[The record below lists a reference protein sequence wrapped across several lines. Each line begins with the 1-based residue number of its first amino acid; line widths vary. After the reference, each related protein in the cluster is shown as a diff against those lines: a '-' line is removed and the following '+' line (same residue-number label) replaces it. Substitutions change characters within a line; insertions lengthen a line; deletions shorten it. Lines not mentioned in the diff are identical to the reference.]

1 MGILAWL
8 TGDRAWSHM
17 TSCSFGNLFGASSP
31 TQAWQEPRWAKSI
44 RVPFYIILPYFS
56 DFTRCPQRSTRFV
69 ICWLFLPSFLPN
81 RLDMLGTCNSSL
93 NFEQVLL
100 PSQKMGDMNWLAESR
115 DVCVCV
121 SMHLA
126 HGLPLIFASMASIL
140 WLIFPLYVG
149 FHGLTTLR
157 AFRGRESWEVDGIKP
172 PIVGCQQQDLASS
185 QAPDPPDPLDTRSP
199 TIVFCRIGAGNLHV
213 ATCHQTMLREPVHL
227 TWTILEKLKCP
238 WNLLSSR
245 LTTRKRLLRH

>member
-1 MGILAWL
+1 MQLNTKKQLKEKSRSNIIPCMTKSAWISTGILARS
-8 TGDRAWSHM
+8 DRRQSMKPHDLVQLW
-17 TSCSFGNLFGASSP
+17 
-31 TQAWQEPRWAKSI
+31 K
-44 RVPFYIILPYFS
+44 PFWCFLAYPSMARAILPYFS

-69 ICWLFLPSFLPN
+69 ICWLFLPSFLPS

-115 DVCVCV
+115 DMCVCVCV

-126 HGLPLIFASMASIL
+126 HGLPLIFTSMASMFCDWFSRRTL
-140 WLIFPLYVG
+140 G
-149 FHGLTTLR
+149 SMGLPR
-157 AFRGRESWEVDGIKP
+157 WEHWEVVSREG
-172 PIVGCQQQDLASS
+172 SME
-185 QAPDPPDPLDTRSP
+185 
-199 TIVFCRIGAGNLHV
+199 LHV